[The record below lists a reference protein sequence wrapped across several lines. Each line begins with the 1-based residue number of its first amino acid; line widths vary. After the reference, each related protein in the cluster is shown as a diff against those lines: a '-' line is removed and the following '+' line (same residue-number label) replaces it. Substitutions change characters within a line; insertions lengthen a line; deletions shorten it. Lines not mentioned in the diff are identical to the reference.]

1 MIVRV
6 QYTRLTPAG
15 PSPQCTHYD
24 VESMPEKW
32 KIVQH
37 LKSTGMKSDE
47 SSFVIEEIDERPAD
61 QQVYKIKF

>member
-1 MIVRV
+1 MIIRV
-6 QYTRLTPAG
+6 QYTWLTSAG

-37 LKSTGMKSDE
+37 LKSTGYE
-47 SSFVIEEIDERPAD
+47 S
-61 QQVYKIKF
+61 